1 MNIFKK
7 LVLVLSLVIM
17 SSCGASFQ
25 ISTTNHDPIYDSNE
39 NVVEV
44 IETEMQLDR
53 KLRDDFNF
61 RYDYAQYA
69 KSQPISFDW
78 NNRILRNNRFNFS
91 NRYSWNNVWNYSS
104 YLNRDQMWD
113 DWLWGY
119 SSMNNG
125 MGWSYSWN
133 NNSWSSNYWNSPY
146 GWNTYY
152 GWNTG
157 WNGEYGRRVRNN
169 ESHNVSRRTTT
180 NRDRRAHA
188 AMIQSTRTNKSRRT
202 NIVIEKPLRRSTI
215 KPIRRSNTTIRRNT
229 TTPTK
234 VYNRIPVNTN
244 RRVNTNNTNRRRVT
258 PPRTTTTRRTTTT
271 TNRKPAKRG
280 NE

>member
-1 MNIFKK
+1 MKNFLFL
-7 LVLVLSLVIM
+7 LVLM
-17 SSCGASFQ
+17 MMMSCGAFKV
-25 ISTTNHDPIYDSNE
+25 STLHYDPIYTNVNGE
-39 NVVEV
+39 IIEVNVVDNEW
-44 IETEMQLDR
+44 ELNR
-53 KLRDDFNF
+53 LLRDDFNF
-61 RYDYAQYA
+61 RYDFAQYA

-78 NNRILRNNRFNFS
+78 NNRILRNNRYNFN
-91 NRYSWNNVWNYSS
+91 NRYSWSNGWNMNS
-104 YLNRDQMWD
+104 YWNRDMMWD
-113 DWLWGY
+113 DWLWGN
-119 SSMNNG
+119 SFMNNG
-125 MGWSYSWN
+125 MGFSYSWN

-180 NRDRRAHA
+180 RDIRAHA
-188 AMIQSTRTNKSRRT
+188 AIIQSTRT
-202 NIVIEKPLRRSTI
+202 NIVIEKPL
-215 KPIRRSNTTIRRNT
+215 RRSNTTIRRNT

-258 PPRTTTTRRTTTT
+258 PPITNTTRRTTTT
-271 TNRKPAKRG
+271 TNRKPIKRG
-280 NE
+280 NG